1 MIPDAMKHLHFRS
14 WRATTIRITFA
25 EILSGM
31 GIFRQSG
38 RRTRGL
44 SVMRFENELLYAPVQ
59 QLAHIKFIFGRT
71 CNLVNPPELLE
82 LFTGFP
88 QHSQNFTVKT

>member
-1 MIPDAMKHLHFRS
+1 
-14 WRATTIRITFA
+14 
-25 EILSGM
+25 
-31 GIFRQSG
+31 
-38 RRTRGL
+38 
-44 SVMRFENELLYAPVQ
+44 MRFENELLYAPVQ